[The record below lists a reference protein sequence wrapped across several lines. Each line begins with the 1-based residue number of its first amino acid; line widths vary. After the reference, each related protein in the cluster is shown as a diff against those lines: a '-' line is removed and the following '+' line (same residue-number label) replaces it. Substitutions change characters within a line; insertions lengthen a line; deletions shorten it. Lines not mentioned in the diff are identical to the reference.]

1 MQRGLMFRSH
11 AIDALREASEA
22 ALVVVLEVRQKMSR
36 RVDILT
42 DSRIRQAAN
51 HCAIHARRV
60 TIMPADVALARRIM
74 ASADV

>member
-1 MQRGLMFRSH
+1 MFQSH
-11 AIDALREASEA
+11 AIEALREASEA
-22 ALVVVLEVRQKMSR
+22 ALVVVLEVLQKMSR
-36 RVDILT
+36 LGDMLT

-74 ASADV
+74 SSSDV